1 MGNTRRTR
9 NLVILVALLA
19 GLALAA
25 VFVKDVRITIQTI
38 AIGLGALGLILLA
51 LYSLTLRLPGKWR
64 ERGQATL
71 FMLPALLGI
80 FAGLLVPAV
89 KTVISAFFDDDLKKP
104 KYIGF
109 KNFQEIWT
117 DKGNRLVVFTTFT
130 WVIVGTLAVIVFSLA
145 VARFADGIRGEKVVK
160 SLMFVPTC
168 VSLAG
173 AGIIWKFVYAS
184 PPIKVGL
191 LSAITRSA
199 HLPTSMGGDGQ
210 NLWLT
215 NRGFA
220 GITPPATAPGFN
232 TFLLIII
239 FIWSLSGVSTVIL
252 SAAVKGVPESLI
264 EAAKI
269 DGATNRQAFYKVTLP
284 YIRSTIITVATL
296 TVIAAFKSLDIVQAT
311 VGGNAGTSTIA
322 NQWYIMYFLQDREG
336 FAAALAVLMFVLV
349 IPFVIWNRR
358 AQSRAEELMAS

>member
-1 MGNTRRTR
+1 MGNTRKTR
-9 NLVILVALLA
+9 NLIIVGALIV

-25 VFVKDVRITIQTI
+25 VFVRDVRVTLQTI
-38 AIGLGALGLILLA
+38 IIGLGSLALILLA
-51 LYSLTLRLPGKWR
+51 LYSITLRLPGKWR
-64 ERGQATL
+64 ERGQAIL
-71 FMLPALLGI
+71 FMFPALLGI

-89 KTVISAFFDDDLKKP
+89 KTVISAFYNDDVKKP
-104 KYIGF
+104 KFVGF

-130 WVIVGTLAVIVFSLA
+130 WVIVGTFAVIVFALA
-145 VARFADGIRGEKVVK
+145 VARFADGIRGERVVK

-191 LSAITRSA
+191 LSAVTKAA

-232 TFLLIII
+232 TFLLIVI
-239 FIWSLSGVSTVIL
+239 FIWSAAGVATVIL
-252 SAAVKGVPESLI
+252 SAAIKGVPESLI

-269 DGATNRQAFYKVTLP
+269 DGATNRQAFYKVSLP

-296 TVIAAFKSLDIVQAT
+296 TVIAAFKAFDIVQGT
-311 VGGNAGTSTIA
+311 IGGNAGTSTIA

-336 FAAALAVLMFVLV
+336 FAASLAVLMFVLV
-349 IPFVIWNRR
+349 IPFVVLNRR
-358 AQSRAEELMAS
+358 AQRRAEELMAG